1 MGLSPVSVLECCL
14 GFICLSYLEPPEAL
28 VLQGSLMA
36 AWEHFAGSKSCGTR
50 SSPCPCSDLEVG
62 SPALLQARA
71 AWLPGKALPQQLPDP
86 AAWLPGLEAGEGE
99 EGLLTCL

>member
-1 MGLSPVSVLECCL
+1 MLQ
-14 GFICLSYLEPPEAL
+14 SY
-28 VLQGSLMA
+28 LMA
-36 AWEHFAGSKSCGTR
+36 AWEHFAGSKR

-71 AWLPGKALPQQLPDP
+71 AWLPGKMLPQQLPDP
-86 AAWLPGLEAGEGE
+86 AAWLPGLEAGEGK